1 MIPLRTARKWR
12 ASPDGLRVVG
22 VNPAHVPA
30 PQRSATATVESHDP
44 RFAWQGVLAAFTVI
58 GILRFTTFYLDDLTR
73 ALPGTFHMR
82 FIEEASGAYG
92 AMVLFPLAVL
102 VERRFPLTAGRWRSN
117 WHVHCATF
125 VAYSV
130 LHTTLMW
137 GIRVAMFGAL
147 GHEPYDYGHMPTRYF
162 MESPNDFFAYGAFL
176 GFVTLL
182 RVRGTLRDR
191 ELRVAALSRDAAE
204 SRLAALSVR
213 LQPHFLFNALNT
225 ISSAIY
231 ESPAAADEMVAHLG
245 DLLRHALRT
254 SDRPEIALAE
264 ELEVLSAYLAI
275 VGARFGD
282 RVRCELQVDPRATTL
297 AVPAFLLQPLVENAV
312 RHGSVVEYPSAI
324 VVRIGRVNDE
334 LLISVENEIPA
345 GETEVPAIGTGLGTT
360 RDRLRLLY
368 GDAHSFSAR
377 AVGGRFEVKI
387 RIPARAAPPPSHE
400 SHLVAHAGADR

>member
-1 MIPLRTARKWR
+1 M
-12 ASPDGLRVVG
+12 
-22 VNPAHVPA
+22 
-30 PQRSATATVESHDP
+30 
-44 RFAWQGVLAAFTVI
+44 LAAFTVI

-82 FIEEASGAYG
+82 FVEEASGAYG

-102 VERRFPLTAGRWRSN
+102 VERRFPLTAGRWRTN
-117 WHVHCATF
+117 WPVHCLAF
-125 VAYSV
+125 VGYSV
-130 LHTTLMW
+130 LHTSLMW
-137 GIRVAMFGAL
+137 GGRILMFRAM
-147 GHEPYDYGHMPTRYF
+147 GHAPYDYGTMPTRYF
-162 MESPNDFFAYGAFL
+162 MESPNDFFAYSSFL
-176 GFVTLL
+176 GLVTLL

-191 ELRVAALSRDAAE
+191 ELRMAALSRDAAE

-264 ELEVLSAYLAI
+264 ELDVLNAYLAI

-282 RVRCELQVDPRATTL
+282 RVRCDLQVDPRATML
-297 AVPAFLLQPLVENAV
+297 AVPAFVLQPLVENAV

-324 VVRIGRVNDE
+324 VVRIDLVGDE
-334 LLISVENEIPA
+334 LHIAVENVIAA
-345 GETEVPAIGTGLGTT
+345 GETEEPAVGTGLATT

-368 GDAHSFSAR
+368 GEAHSFSAR
-377 AVGGRFEVKI
+377 AAGRRFEVKI
-387 RIPARAAPPPSHE
+387 RIPARAAPLPPLQSRP
-400 SHLVAHAGADR
+400 VVHAGADR